1 MTFRNFRFFKIF
13 RKIFFI
19 EKIKVFGKFSLFI
32 FLSYLMYYL
41 SKYHRGT
48 PTVPS
53 VGAVNVPADNPKNT
67 KIHIFEDF
75 LGHFSLIIYIR
86 FSLKYVDPKSSIQK
100 FHRKFELFSKIFQ
113 FFIFCHVSSPISESF
128 IAQLLLHPR
137 ARQKSLFFLQVLGKS
152 I

>member
-19 EKIKVFGKFSLFI
+19 EKIKVFGKFSLFM

-48 PTVPS
+48 PTVPP
-53 VGAVNVPADNPKNT
+53 VGAVNVPADNPKNM

-100 FHRKFELFSKIFQ
+100 CHRKFELFSKILYFYFLVVFHPQ
-113 FFIFCHVSSPISESF
+113 SLKNSLHNSFCT
-128 IAQLLLHPR
+128 
-137 ARQKSLFFLQVLGKS
+137 AR
-152 I
+152 